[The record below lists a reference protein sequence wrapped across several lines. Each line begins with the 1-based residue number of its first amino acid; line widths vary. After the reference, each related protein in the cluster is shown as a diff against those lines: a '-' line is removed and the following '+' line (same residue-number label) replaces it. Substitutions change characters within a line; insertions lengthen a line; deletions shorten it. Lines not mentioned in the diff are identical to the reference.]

1 MSKFKHCD
9 IKTRIAIHD
18 RIGGCLA
25 RNGVMNRIDIGY
37 RYPSIPIDFHE
48 PLGID
53 KSIPLGN
60 MSLCRMDDDKWLIS
74 VRQFNYKI
82 RLGNDKGGWFGGFL
96 DKRAYF
102 FVVTDDEFRFLDRIE
117 CDFDVLPM
125 YEDLRLVRY
134 GNMIQASGTDAS
146 FGQDRYRY
154 GCILFEIQG
163 KKLKMVSRYTFP
175 EIRGK
180 NYMPIEDGAGVFIPD
195 MMQGSINI
203 TSRADIA
210 KKRSRNARVWP
221 HIGDLR
227 SFSAGETDMSAWCT
241 ASIKIGTIM
250 PLLSSIR
257 PFCSAE

>member
-37 RYPSIPIDFHE
+37 RYPSIPIDFHK

-60 MSLCRMDDDKWLIS
+60 MSLCRMDDDKWLMS

-117 CDFDVLPM
+117 CDFDALPM

-163 KKLKMVSRYTFP
+163 KKLNMVSRYTFP
-175 EIRGK
+175 EIRCK
-180 NYMPIEDGAGVFIPD
+180 NYVPIEDGSGVFIPD
-195 MMQGSINI
+195 MMSGAINI
-203 TSRADIA
+203 TSKADIS
-210 KKRSRNARVWP
+210 KKTLQKCKGMAPYRGSS
-221 HIGDLR
+221 
-227 SFSAGETDMSAWCT
+227 SFSAGETDMYAWCT

-250 PLLSSIR
+250 PLPSSTR